1 MPRFSPN
8 PGFVAFCVHPSTS
21 DGVVLEL
28 FTHGGI
34 YIAVASR
41 YKVPDFVARRR
52 INLLFLLLPSQV
64 TAMST
69 VPFVT
74 STFQATAATPSFCPL
89 RQRYHEKGDDPK
101 ASAPHHPVRPKTRAT
116 ATFGL
121 RRPLFRCRQSFK
133 GRRELGGKNAAL
145 WLPRNDLVVCG
156 KGGLLG
162 SNGCGSFGGTV
173 LRSLKKCIPD
183 TDQGLPIGIAASTP
197 VRSPPYSKHPC
208 HG

>member
-1 MPRFSPN
+1 LPRFSPN

-101 ASAPHHPVRPKTRAT
+101 ASAPPTIPSDPRPGRQQPLASVVPFSGVVSPLKVGANWEAKMQPCGYPVMIWWCAAREDSSGQT
-116 ATFGL
+116 AVVPSVVRYYGL
-121 RRPLFRCRQSFK
+121 
-133 GRRELGGKNAAL
+133 
-145 WLPRNDLVVCG
+145 
-156 KGGLLG
+156 
-162 SNGCGSFGGTV
+162 
-173 LRSLKKCIPD
+173 
-183 TDQGLPIGIAASTP
+183 
-197 VRSPPYSKHPC
+197 
-208 HG
+208 